1 MEKNPNFLFNMF
13 LDVKVASRIW
23 IRQKKTGSNGST
35 TLISR
40 EEIIGLVADQA
51 GYYKAMADKLIQVQ
65 FLSD

>member
-1 MEKNPNFLFNMF
+1 MLRLPPGSGSGKKN
-13 LDVKVASRIW
+13 
-23 IRQKKTGSNGST
+23 GSNGSTGST